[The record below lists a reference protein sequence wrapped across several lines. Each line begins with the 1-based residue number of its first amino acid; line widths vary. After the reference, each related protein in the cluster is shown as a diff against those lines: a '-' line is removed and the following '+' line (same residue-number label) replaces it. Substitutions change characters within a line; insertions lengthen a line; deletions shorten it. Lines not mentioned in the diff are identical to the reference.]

1 MNADMA
7 NRDILRIK
15 RYSTFI
21 VTRYRKSRA
30 TYIFHFLLPKYKN
43 YDLH

>member
-21 VTRYRKSRA
+21 VTRSRKSRA
-30 TYIFHFLLPKYKN
+30 TYIFHFLLSKYKN